1 MKKKSPLIS
10 LIPFAVNTVISIV
23 KDKRKA
29 KESATEFVHEDFEKG
44 VQISSKRLLNVI
56 GTTTIIGL
64 SISHIES
71 EGLSELNLI
80 MLIVGVCYAGIMS
93 YISAK
98 SETI

>member
-29 KESATEFVHEDFEKG
+29 KDEATEFVHEDFEKG
-44 VQISSKRLLNVI
+44 VQISSKRFLNVV

-64 SISHIES
+64 SIAHIES
-71 EGLSELNLI
+71 EGLNELNLI

-98 SETI
+98 TE